1 MIEIGFF
8 SQCVGARRADWLAKT
23 EKLLRSEVIYFQVV
37 FTLPDR
43 QFAID
48 ETKVTDLT
56 AIKKLTNL
64 HVLSVDHT
72 KIDDLKP
79 LHGLKQLTTLYAH
92 RIAAP
97 ESEFNALRKAL
108 PNLKVN
114 P

>member
-1 MIEIGFF
+1 M
-8 SQCVGARRADWLAKT
+8 
-23 EKLLRSEVIYFQVV
+23 V

-56 AIKKLTNL
+56 AIKELTNL